1 VLPNK
6 LPIKSVGKLLADYG
20 AAPPRYPR
28 FRWIFPI
35 FYAMTTVGFI
45 TLIVYRLVTGEAIK

>member
-1 VLPNK
+1 VALGQ
-6 LPIKSVGKLLADYG
+6 LEGRSS
-20 AAPPRYPR
+20 RYPR